1 MEITNCSTIYDVRK
15 LTVDDIGMI
24 YELCHK
30 NELFYKYHPPFVTTA
45 SIAEDMQALPPNKQL
60 EDKYYLGF
68 FDQQLIAVMDLILDY
83 PQAKTAYIGFF
94 MVDKKAQGKNIGS
107 KIIEDCLNFL
117 KSMGFEKCQLAIDR
131 GNPQSE
137 AFWLKNKF
145 VKMKE
150 ERPNAHSAYVSML
163 RQL

>member
-1 MEITNCSTIYDVRK
+1 M
-15 LTVDDIGMI
+15 
-24 YELCHK
+24 
-30 NELFYKYHPPFVTTA
+30 
-45 SIAEDMQALPPNKQL
+45 PPNKQL

-107 KIIEDCLNFL
+107 KIIEDCLNLL

-150 ERPNAHSAYVSML
+150 ERPNAHSVYVSML

>member
-1 MEITNCSTIYDVRK
+1 M
-15 LTVDDIGMI
+15 
-24 YELCHK
+24 
-30 NELFYKYHPPFVTTA
+30 
-45 SIAEDMQALPPNKQL
+45 
-60 EDKYYLGF
+60 
-68 FDQQLIAVMDLILDY
+68 MDLILDY

-150 ERPNAHSAYVSML
+150 ERPNAHSVYVSML